1 MTRQTKW
8 ALTALAVA
16 VTMGSGQLSQAQIV
30 RFGRGA
36 GVYVRAPYV
45 GGIRVGVG
53 PVFPGVIGVPVRPLL
68 PRRRFAVVP
77 PVPAIPPT
85 APPRYA
91 PGATTAMARAAA
103 PTQAP
108 ARFRQFPSARELAA
122 LDDGSLLN
130 ALVDAATQLDA
141 DVAQFNTGAGWR
153 DYFRLPDDALPPP
166 TQDGRV
172 LLGFNSL
179 KATLDKVNAIADDS
193 AYPMISGLASFVAT
207 QQALTEVINRY
218 GRPADDAADTG
229 ETPPQGEELPTP
241 PPSLSEPENAARE
254 SSAPGEHSILSR

>member
-1 MTRQTKW
+1 MTRPTRW
-8 ALTALAVA
+8 ALTALVA
-16 VTMGSGQLSQAQIV
+16 AITLSSGELSQAQIV

-36 GVYVRAPYV
+36 GVYVRAPYI

-77 PVPAIPPT
+77 PVSAIPPI

-103 PTQAP
+103 PIQGP
-108 ARFRQFPSARELAA
+108 PQFRQFPSARELAA

-130 ALVDAATQLDA
+130 ALVDAVTQLDA

-153 DYFRLPDDALPPP
+153 EYFRLPDDALPPP
-166 TQDGRV
+166 TEDGRV

-179 KATLDKVNAIADDS
+179 KATLDKINAIAADS
-193 AYPMISGLASFVAT
+193 AYPMISGLPSFVAT
-207 QQALTEVINRY
+207 QQTLTEVINRY
-218 GRPADDAADTG
+218 SPPADDAAETG
-229 ETPPQGEELPTP
+229 ETQPRGEELPTP

-254 SSAPGEHSILSR
+254 TSAPGEHSILSR